1 VSQPRFTV
9 QRLAWT
15 DEALGTI
22 PMPTRPMTLRA
33 SFGSGLTRR
42 EQDPPGIVWAV
53 GDRGPNLKI
62 KTMLQLYG
70 AEWLKPL
77 GGRSGAKVM
86 PRLDLGP
93 RIAQLRVH
101 DDRVEVVSSLRLRDS
116 QGEPVSGL
124 PVPGGEH
131 ALSEP
136 ALDLEGSP
144 IAPDPSGLD
153 TEGIIALPHG
163 GFIVGDEF
171 GPSLVHLDAEAR
183 VLRRI
188 VPANVALEGA
198 QYPVERLLP
207 AIASKRQLNRGFEA
221 IAVSGDGKWLFM
233 AFQSPL
239 AHPDEAAHERARHV
253 RLWRLD
259 AATLEVIDQYLYP
272 LDAPASFVRDA
283 AKGELDWS
291 DLKVSELTWLGE
303 DRLLVLERASET
315 TKIYQVTLTD
325 QPTVDLRHL
334 EIAMR
339 PSVEELS
346 GSGEDLPALTKELI
360 FSSDDA
366 NEVAP
371 DLEGM
376 AILSPT
382 ELLLVND
389 NDFGV
394 EGAETS
400 FWKIT
405 FEEPVL
411 R

>member
-1 VSQPRFTV
+1 
-9 QRLAWT
+9 
-15 DEALGTI
+15 
-22 PMPTRPMTLRA
+22 
-33 SFGSGLTRR
+33 
-42 EQDPPGIVWAV
+42 
-53 GDRGPNLKI
+53 
-62 KTMLQLYG
+62 
-70 AEWLKPL
+70 
-77 GGRSGAKVM
+77 
-86 PRLDLGP
+86 
-93 RIAQLRVH
+93 
-101 DDRVEVVSSLRLRDS
+101 
-116 QGEPVSGL
+116 
-124 PVPGGEH
+124 
-131 ALSEP
+131 
-136 ALDLEGSP
+136 
-144 IAPDPSGLD
+144 
-153 TEGIIALPHG
+153 
-163 GFIVGDEF
+163 
-171 GPSLVHLDAEAR
+171 
-183 VLRRI
+183 
-188 VPANVALEGA
+188 
-198 QYPVERLLP
+198 
-207 AIASKRQLNRGFEA
+207 
-221 IAVSGDGKWLFM
+221 
-233 AFQSPL
+233 
-239 AHPDEAAHERARHV
+239 
-253 RLWRLD
+253 
-259 AATLEVIDQYLYP
+259 VIDQYLYP

-283 AKGELDWS
+283 AKGELEWS

-334 EIAMR
+334 EIATR

-346 GSGEDLPALTKELI
+346 GNGEDLPALTKELI